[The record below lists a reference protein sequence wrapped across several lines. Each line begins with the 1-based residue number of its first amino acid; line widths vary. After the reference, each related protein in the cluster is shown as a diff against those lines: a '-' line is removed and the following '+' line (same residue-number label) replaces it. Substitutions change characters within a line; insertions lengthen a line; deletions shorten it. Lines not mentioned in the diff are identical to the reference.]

1 MKSRLHKVFE
11 TDREGFTLIEV
22 MVAITIFAMII
33 LMTSTVFHQAT
44 VARDT
49 GMRKGDGSM
58 MARAALGYMAD
69 QMHSAVWDNDRFEV
83 GSCKMGDQSA
93 SGTAFAIFPRLDAVP
108 ETGQRGIRLVQF
120 TEENEELQMS
130 IWNMDSNDYRN
141 FNVGS
146 TPDEGRILMTNVT
159 HLSFHS
165 IGGSGW
171 NRLPSAIRMT
181 IGVRRITDV
190 SGIGARSF
198 GPNGKDEYDDENGD
212 DITSY

>member
-1 MKSRLHKVFE
+1 MKRRIYRANE
-11 TDREGFTLIEV
+11 ITREGFTLIEV

-69 QMHSAVWDNDRFEV
+69 QMHSAVWDNDRFED
-83 GSCKMGDQSA
+83 GDCKPDGP
-93 SGTAFAIFPRLDAVP
+93 FAIFPRMDAVP
-108 ETGQRGIRLVQF
+108 ETGQRVIRLVMF
-120 TEENEELQMS
+120 EELNEELRMS
-130 IWNMDSNDYRN
+130 IWNMDPNDYGN

-171 NRLPSAIRMT
+171 NRLPSAVRMS

-198 GPNGKDEYDDENGD
+198 GPNGKDEYDDKNGD